1 MKEGIVE
8 HVQNNDNKITPG
20 QVHYLPHR
28 AVIRENNETT
38 KLRIVF
44 DASSKAKGEHCLND
58 ILYSGPCLL
67 SYLYEILLR
76 FQTGKFALVTAVKQA
91 FLQIAITKDHRD
103 FLRFL
108 WFKNINDVPL
118 TPATLRF
125 ICVIFEL
132 TSSPFVLKG
141 TIKHHLEKYMLNPN
155 FTEIIKKLTMDLY
168 VDDSTNSFH
177 NLQITIEFQEEI
189 KRIYKRCKF

>member
-1 MKEGIVE
+1 M
-8 HVQNNDNKITPG
+8 
-20 QVHYLPHR
+20 
-28 AVIRENNETT
+28 
-38 KLRIVF
+38 
-44 DASSKAKGEHCLND
+44 
-58 ILYSGPCLL
+58 

-76 FQTGKFALVTAVKQA
+76 FRTGKFGLVAAVKQA

-118 TPATLRF
+118 TPTTLRF
-125 ICVIFEL
+125 TSVVFEL
-132 TSSPFVLKG
+132 TSSPFLLKG

-155 FTEIIKKLTMDLY
+155 FTDIIKKLIMDLY

-189 KRIYKRCKF
+189 KRIYKRCKFWIAEMGN